1 MEHEPSETRE
11 GRVVVG
17 PPPPRTVEPDD
28 VLPAVVRTRTDECR
42 RYICYSDA
50 MDSDRVATTRLSV
63 DIDVVV
69 ERELWR

>member
-1 MEHEPSETRE
+1 MEHESESRD

-17 PPPPRTVEPDD
+17 PPPPRTDEPDD
-28 VLPAVVRTRTDECR
+28 VLPAVVRTRTDDSR

-50 MDSDRVATTRLSV
+50 TDSDTVASTRLSV